1 MKGAIESGI
10 VSLSSCQEQ
19 WCIVLLCL
27 AEVCASSRV
36 ETQNESAG
44 VDINTYP
51 LAVISTRESDM
62 MLRTKLAPLNRL
74 AKGKRTAH
82 LNGSL
87 FTNNAI
93 AEKHFQQQVPCLGIV
108 FESHR
113 LQHSSS
119 TMICNIG

>member
-1 MKGAIESGI
+1 MTESGI

-44 VDINTYP
+44 VDINTY
-51 LAVISTRESDM
+51 LLVVISTRESDM
-62 MLRTKLAPLNRL
+62 MLRTKVAPLNRFM
-74 AKGKRTAH
+74 AKGKGTAH

-93 AEKHFQQQVPCLGIV
+93 AEKHF
-108 FESHR
+108 
-113 LQHSSS
+113 
-119 TMICNIG
+119 